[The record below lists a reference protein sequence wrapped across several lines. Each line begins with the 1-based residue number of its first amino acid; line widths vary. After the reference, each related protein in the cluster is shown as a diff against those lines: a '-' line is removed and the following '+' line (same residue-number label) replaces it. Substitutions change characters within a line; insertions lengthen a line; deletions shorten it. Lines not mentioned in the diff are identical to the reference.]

1 MEDIGGAVEAFCRH
15 DGNSR
20 KSVWGQRFK
29 SLLIKRVLPVKRLN
43 DLRSRV
49 NSLPNETA
57 IPDRILEVLGVTYEI
72 SANDLAR
79 TPSEGPLVV
88 VANHPF
94 GAIEGL
100 ILASILLKT
109 RGDTKVMANYLL
121 SGLVTILL
129 GNPQALR
136 PWAMGIAFGVGQTI
150 VAAVLYRNAQEAGDE
165 A

>member
-1 MEDIGGAVEAFCRH
+1 M
-15 DGNSR
+15 
-20 KSVWGQRFK
+20 
-29 SLLIKRVLPVKRLN
+29 
-43 DLRSRV
+43 
-49 NSLPNETA
+49 
-57 IPDRILEVLGVTYEI
+57 LGVTYEI

-121 SGLVTILL
+121 SGLVGVRELNELMIYVDPFERRGSTAHNLKPLREAIEWVRGGRALGIFPAGEVSHMHLSSMSVIDRKWNQSVARIVRKTRANVLPVYFEGHNSPLFSGSVLCILCFV
-129 GNPQALR
+129 R
-136 PWAMGIAFGVGQTI
+136 
-150 VAAVLYRNAQEAGDE
+150 
-165 A
+165 